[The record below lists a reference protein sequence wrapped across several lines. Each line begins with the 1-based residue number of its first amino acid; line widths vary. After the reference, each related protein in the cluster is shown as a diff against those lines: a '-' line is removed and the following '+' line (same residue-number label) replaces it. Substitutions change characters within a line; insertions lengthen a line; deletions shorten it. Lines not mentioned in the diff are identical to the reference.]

1 MGEKAIMRTLV
12 TGGKLLTPAMLL
24 PDHALVAEDGRIVS
38 ITAGRPSGHFDRV
51 IDASGLWVVPGFID
65 VHTHG
70 GDGFDAMDAT
80 PEALLGMGRFFAR
93 HGVTAYYATTTS
105 APAGSILA
113 AIETVLTTPPPRDGA
128 RHMGVHVEG
137 PYLNPAHCGAQL
149 VSDMRDPDPEEY
161 GNWLESGVVRLVTVA
176 PERPGVL
183 DFIKEGIR
191 RGVEFAVGH
200 SGATYEQMLEAANHG
215 LRQATHTYN
224 GMLGLHHR
232 EPGTLGAIMT
242 DDRLYGQL
250 ICDGIHVHPAMVR
263 LLIRAKGTART
274 ILITDSIRATGLPD
288 GEYDIG
294 DGQIATVRGGV
305 VRIPS
310 GSLAGST
317 LTMDAAVRNAM
328 AFTGMSLQ
336 EALPMAT
343 AAPAEAMGLAGRKG
357 TLAVGADADL
367 VLLDP
372 ELRVRMTLIAGE
384 IVYQADQP
392 AGAG

>member
-1 MGEKAIMRTLV
+1 MRTLV
-12 TGGKLLTPAMLL
+12 TGGRVLTPATLL
-24 PDHALVAEDGRIVS
+24 PDHAVVIEDGRIVS
-38 ITAGRPSGHFDRV
+38 ITRGRPEGSVDRV
-51 IDASGLWVVPGFID
+51 IDASGTWVVPGFID
-65 VHTHG
+65 VHVHG

-105 APAGSILA
+105 APAESILA
-113 AIETVLTTPPPRDGA
+113 AIETVMTTPQPRDGA
-128 RHMGVHVEG
+128 RHLGVHVEG
-137 PYLNPAHCGAQL
+137 PYLNPAHCGAQQ

-161 GNWLESGVVRLVTVA
+161 GNWLESGVVKLVTVA

-183 DFIKEGIR
+183 EFIREAASE
-191 RGVEFAVGH
+191 GVEFAVGH
-200 SGATYEQMLEAANHG
+200 SGASYEQMLEAANRG

-232 EPGTLGAIMT
+232 EPGTLGAVMT
-242 DDRLYGQL
+242 DDRIYAQL

-263 LLIRAKGTART
+263 LLIRAKGAART
-274 ILITDSIRATGLPD
+274 ILITDSIRAAGLPD

-294 DGQIATVRGGV
+294 DGQIATVRNGV
-305 VRIPS
+305 VRVPS

-317 LTMDAAVRNAM
+317 LTMDAAVRNAI

-336 EALPMAT
+336 EVLPMAT
-343 AAPAEAMGLAGRKG
+343 SVPAEAMGLAGKKG
-357 TLAVGADADL
+357 VLAVGADADL

-372 ELRVRMTLIAGE
+372 ELRVRMTLVAGE
-384 IVYQADQP
+384 VVYQAGQE
-392 AGAG
+392 AASVG

>member
-1 MGEKAIMRTLV
+1 MRTLI
-12 TGGKLLTPAMLL
+12 TGGRLLTPTMSL
-24 PDHALVAEDGRIVS
+24 PDHALVAEDGHIVA
-38 ITAGRPSGHFDRV
+38 ITADRPAGRFDEI

-65 VHTHG
+65 VHVHG

-80 PEALLGMGRFFAR
+80 TEALQGMGRFFAR

-105 APAGSILA
+105 ASADSILA
-113 AIETVLTTPPPRDGA
+113 AIETVMTTPQPHDGA
-128 RHMGVHVEG
+128 RHLGVHVEG
-137 PYLNPAHCGAQL
+137 PYLNPAHCGAQQ

-183 DFIKEGIR
+183 EFIKEGVR
-191 RGVEFAVGH
+191 EGVEFAVGH
-200 SGATYEQMLEAANHG
+200 SGATYAQMLEAANYG

-242 DDRLYGQL
+242 DDRIYGQL
-250 ICDGIHVHPAMVR
+250 ICDGIHVHPAMVK
-263 LLIRAKGTART
+263 LLIRAKGTGRT
-274 ILITDSIRATGLPD
+274 ILITDSIRAAGLPD

-294 DGQIATVRGGV
+294 DGQIATVRNGV

-317 LTMDAAVRNAM
+317 LTMDAAVRNAI

-336 EALPMAT
+336 EVLPMAT
-343 AAPAEAMGLAGRKG
+343 AVPAEAMGLKGKKG
-357 TLAVGADADL
+357 TLTVGADADL
-367 VLLDP
+367 VLLDSD
-372 ELRVRMTLIAGE
+372 LRVRMTVIAGQV
-384 IVYQADQP
+384 VYRADRLADS
-392 AGAG
+392 AG